1 MPVRECNRVDEQHAS
16 CILMLHAG
24 FVRNKSRQLGLYF
37 SEIDQIPQLPG
48 KGEHTVSVHV
58 RPTPGSLS

>member
-1 MPVRECNRVDEQHAS
+1 
-16 CILMLHAG
+16 MLHAG